1 MKTPHFLPMILL
13 LVLTFS
19 ACMDNSTENLV
30 STQHS
35 VASTQISDVRASA
48 TVEQARM
55 QTTLDYAS
63 TRASLASTQG
73 AFLQLTLVA
82 RGTPIEYLQTEQAN
96 VLARY
101 ATPTLAPQGTGAF
114 LQLTLVARGTPIE
127 YLQTEQA
134 NVLARYATPTLAPQG
149 TADGSVVS
157 APPTAQPTAIIV
169 TPLVL
174 TSVPTVDSTLPR
186 LENIVMATNVGAD
199 DCALDATTTF
209 SVNTPQIYVV
219 ARAVNIPPNTRLS
232 SRWLYNGQEVITYDF
247 TKDFLIESACI
258 WFFID
263 PIDVVFQAGEWGVE
277 LAIGG
282 TPVAPPTTFVMN

>member
-1 MKTPHFLPMILL
+1 MGHIGGMKPFL
-13 LVLTFS
+13 LVFLLWLIVLVLG
-19 ACMDNSTENLV
+19 ACTDNSTENLV
-30 STQHS
+30 ITQYS

-73 AFLQLTLVA
+73 AFLQLTLIA
-82 RGTPIEYLQTEQAN
+82 RGTPIEQLQTEQAN

-101 ATPTLAPQGTGAF
+101 ATPTPAPQGT
-114 LQLTLVARGTPIE
+114 
-127 YLQTEQA
+127 
-134 NVLARYATPTLAPQG
+134 TLA
-149 TADGSVVS
+149 VVNTPS
-157 APPTAQPTAIIV
+157 APQPTAIIV

-174 TSVPTVDSTLPR
+174 TSLPTIDSTLPR
-186 LENIVMATNVGAD
+186 LENIVMATSVGAD
-199 DCALDATTTF
+199 DCALDTTSTF

-232 SRWLYNGQEVITYDF
+232 SRWLYNAQEVITYDF

-263 PIDVVFQAGEWGVE
+263 PIDVVFQAGNWAVE
-277 LAIGG
+277 LAIDG
-282 TPVAPPTTFVMN
+282 TPVAPTTIFVMN